1 MSDLRLPT
9 TLHQNGLRRHPLL
22 MRDFQGQKASE
33 SPRTEPSAAE
43 QHLSAVNTFV
53 GGYGSDILT
62 RNGRSVGRSVGQ
74 SVWDQTSMLS
84 SMSVESSDIA
94 TTQHCLSLRLV
105 GVAQAA
111 WHAVGVLILLYTD
124 LLPSPISQFVCPCVH
139 LFSPLFVVN
148 QSK

>member
-22 MRDFQGQKASE
+22 LRDFQGQKASV
-33 SPRTEPSAAE
+33 SPRTAPTAAE

-62 RNGRSVGRSVGQ
+62 RNGRLVGQ
-74 SVWDQTSMLS
+74 SVWGQISSLS

-111 WHAVGVLILLYTD
+111 WHAVGALILLYTD